1 MDKKEELAY
10 YGKLLH
16 EKALVIGSGGN
27 ISVRETKGFI
37 IKRRSFDMSTS
48 DEEGYIFVNF
58 EELSEAE
65 KIVSSETPLHIGC
78 YEAQRNNGA
87 VIHVHSPYMVAIGE
101 KVKVLKSPSYEFDC
115 IVGQDIPVLDYIR
128 PGSKELAKEVKTLA
142 ENGDIAVLLKR
153 HGGIAIGEDL
163 HQAYLRIMALERA
176 CITALF
182 I

>member
-16 EKALVIGSGGN
+16 DKALVIGAGGN
-27 ISVRETKGFI
+27 ISVREPEGFI
-37 IKRRSFDMSTS
+37 IKRKFSDMSTGNKE
-48 DEEGYIFVNF
+48 DYISVNF
-58 EELSEAE
+58 EDLAETE

-78 YEAQRNNGA
+78 YEAQSNNGA
-87 VIHVHSPYMVAIGE
+87 VMHVHSPYMVAIGE

-115 IVGQDIPVLDYIR
+115 IVGQDIPILEYIQ
-128 PGSKELAKEVKTLA
+128 PGSKELAKEVKVLA
-142 ENGDIAVLLKR
+142 QKGHTAILLKR
-153 HGGIAIGEDL
+153 HGGIAMGQDL

-182 I
+182 V